1 MKTNEKDRHCQLH
14 VRKNGNSE
22 LLRKQFEKG
31 ALESGNSVQTIFLRD
46 VKPQFCTG
54 LPFLPEYGQMRLK
67 DGVNALLPAVREADV
82 LVFATPVYYYS
93 MSGQFKDL
101 SRQAESSL
109 RRRNKFREVYL
120 LASSA
125 ENDRSAMEGTVR
137 GVQGWIDCF
146 SDVRLA
152 GAVYGIGAEEAGSIR
167 RRPPSMRRIKWARAS
182 ADRRKRGGKN
192 NAGKRI

>member
-1 MKTNEKDRHCQLH
+1 MKKIVIVSSTF
-14 VRKNGNSE
+14 RKNGNSE
-22 LLRKQFEKG
+22 LLAKQFEKG

-54 LPFLPEYGQMRLK
+54 CLSCLNTGKCVLK
-67 DGVNALLPAVREADV
+67 DGVNAVLPAVREADV

-93 MSGQFKDL
+93 MSGQLKTFLDRL
-101 SRQAESSL
+101 NPLYGGES
-109 RRRNKFREVYL
+109 KFREVYL

-167 RRPPSMRRIKWARAS
+167 ETPAFGEAYQM
-182 ADRRKRGGKN
+182 GKSV
-192 NAGKRI
+192 R

>member
-1 MKTNEKDRHCQLH
+1 MKKIVIVSSTF
-14 VRKNGNSE
+14 RKNGNSE
-22 LLRKQFEKG
+22 LLAKQFEKG

-54 LPFLPEYGQMRLK
+54 CLSCLNTGKCVLK

-93 MSGQFKDL
+93 MSGTTDPPWK
-101 SRQAESSL
+101 EP
-109 RRRNKFREVYL
+109 
-120 LASSA
+120 SA
-125 ENDRSAMEGTVR
+125 ACR
-137 GVQGWIDCF
+137 
-146 SDVRLA
+146 
-152 GAVYGIGAEEAGSIR
+152 AGSTVSATCALR
-167 RRPPSMRRIKWARAS
+167 AQCTGSARKRRGASGRRPLSVRRIKWARAS